1 MILLVAGHKA
11 FRIWGSGEGK
21 VHVTNHIRIRDWEM
35 RHEDTGR
42 WGADMSGPKGHAE
55 INPEGPKET
64 TRCSEERQEPVP
76 RTLC

>member
-1 MILLVAGHKA
+1 
-11 FRIWGSGEGK
+11 
-21 VHVTNHIRIRDWEM
+21 M
-35 RHEDTGR
+35 RTRGDGV
-42 WGADMSGPKGHAE
+42 ADMSGPKGHAE